1 MTDKKNSYYIY
12 NKNKYGEIII
22 MGLQVNNGDLLQ
34 NSILSGLYSKAQ
46 TYTSNFLN
54 TDTRDF
60 ADYLKS
66 NFDTIDKNADNTL
79 SKSEIAAQTARDTK
93 NEELK
98 KILENNSVEKLSE
111 NIDTDKDGNITYK
124 ETNPDGNVPDI
135 LKGALRE
142 IQTTQNF
149 GLAAQNLAQNLC
161 KNYYASS
168 AMTKLATSAV
178 SYLM

>member
-1 MTDKKNSYYIY
+1 MSL
-12 NKNKYGEIII
+12 E
-22 MGLQVNNGDLLQ
+22 VNN
-34 NSILSGLYSKAQ
+34 NATGLNTGFINNLFSKAQ
-46 TYTSNFLN
+46 DYTSKLLN
-54 TDTRDF
+54 TDSSDF

-66 NFDTIDKNADNTL
+66 NFDEIDTDKSSTITQ
-79 SKSEIAAQTARDTK
+79 SEIAAQTARDTK

-98 KILENNSVEKLSE
+98 KLIENNSLEKLTS
-111 NIDTDKDGNITYK
+111 NIDTNKDGEITYS

-142 IQTTQNF
+142 IQNTKDW
-149 GLAAQNLAQNLC
+149 GMAAQNLTQNLC

-168 AMTKLATSAV
+168 TLTKMATSAV

>member
-1 MTDKKNSYYIY
+1 MSL
-12 NKNKYGEIII
+12 E
-22 MGLQVNNGDLLQ
+22 VNN
-34 NSILSGLYSKAQ
+34 NATGLNTGFINNLFSKAQ
-46 TYTSNFLN
+46 DYTSKLLN
-54 TDTRDF
+54 TDSRDF

-66 NFDTIDKNADNTL
+66 NFVEIDTDKSSTITQ
-79 SKSEIAAQTARDTK
+79 SEIAAQTARDTK

-98 KILENNSVEKLSE
+98 KLIENNSLEKLTS
-111 NIDTDKDGNITYK
+111 NIDTNKDGEITYS

-142 IQTTQNF
+142 IQNTKDW
-149 GLAAQNLAQNLC
+149 GMAAQNLTQNLC

-168 AMTKLATSAV
+168 TLTKMATSAV

>member
-1 MTDKKNSYYIY
+1 
-12 NKNKYGEIII
+12 
-22 MGLQVNNGDLLQ
+22 MGLQINNGDLLQ

-93 NEELK
+93 M
-98 KILENNSVEKLSE
+98 
-111 NIDTDKDGNITYK
+111 
-124 ETNPDGNVPDI
+124 
-135 LKGALRE
+135 
-142 IQTTQNF
+142 
-149 GLAAQNLAQNLC
+149 
-161 KNYYASS
+161 KN
-168 AMTKLATSAV
+168 
-178 SYLM
+178 

>member
-1 MTDKKNSYYIY
+1 
-12 NKNKYGEIII
+12 
-22 MGLQVNNGDLLQ
+22 MGIQVNNGDLLQ
-34 NSILSGLYSKAQ
+34 NSIISGLYQKAQ
-46 TYTSNFLN
+46 TYTSTFLN
-54 TDTRDF
+54 TDARDF

-66 NFDTIDKNADNTL
+66 NFDEIDKNADNTL
-79 SKSEIAAQTARDTK
+79 SKNEIALHTARDAK

-98 KILENNSVEKLSE
+98 KLLENNTAEKLSE
-111 NIDTDKDGNITYK
+111 YIDTNKDGNITYK

-142 IQTTQNF
+142 IQTTQNL
-149 GLAAQNLAQNLC
+149 GTAAQNLAQNLC

-168 AMTKLATSAV
+168 AMTKLAANAV